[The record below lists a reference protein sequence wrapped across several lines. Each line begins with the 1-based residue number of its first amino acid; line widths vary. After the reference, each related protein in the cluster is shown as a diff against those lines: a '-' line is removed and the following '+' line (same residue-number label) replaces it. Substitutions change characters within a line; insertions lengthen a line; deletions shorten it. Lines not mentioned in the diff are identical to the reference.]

1 MSAAIVAPFVND
13 IIAKANF
20 SRSSRSAEYGNF
32 NALPPGLKCF
42 LLDDARHRQGTI
54 RNLARIIDAQNL
66 TPLIGERVPVILI
79 KCSAAIAARCAVGQ
93 IDAQFERPV
102 WFIVRGL

>member
-1 MSAAIVAPFVND
+1 MRRTQSLKREANAPIPRGVGHCQGDGMSAAIVAPFVND

-42 LLDDARHRQGTI
+42 LLDDARHRHGTI
-54 RNLARIIDAQNL
+54 RSLARIIDAQNL
-66 TPLIGERVPVILI
+66 TPLIGE
-79 KCSAAIAARCAVGQ
+79 G
-93 IDAQFERPV
+93 
-102 WFIVRGL
+102 